1 MKILRKLCY
10 LLMALVIALCA
21 LITLC
26 ALRPDLT
33 EAIGDMINPDRKK
46 VEVSAGNPGQAGTPD
61 GGELH
66 SWEKEPE
73 GQENDIGNQDQK
85 YPGNGEP
92 AMDTAAGSNGSEPVD
107 GGPGTEYA
115 QAGEDGLVSDISP
128 EYVTPDEA
136 DVLIPD
142 KVAGKN
148 GYQKIED
155 EGGQIEDEAA
165 DQITGQI
172 SQGDTG
178 DGLFFDPVYY
188 PYYAMLDE
196 KGKHMYRQIYANANG
211 LFQAFAPVE
220 DVTAPQLR
228 TIFAAVYNDHPELF
242 WLETAYYGKYR
253 RNGQC
258 VEIDLRFN
266 RTAQNLE
273 GEKAVFQSGAS
284 GILAQAGTLGTDYE
298 KERFIHDALIDR
310 ISYNLGAEMNQSAY
324 SALVNGQT
332 VCAGYARAFQYLLQQ
347 LGIPC
352 YYCTGYAGESHA
364 WNIVSLEDGYYNVDA
379 TWDDTEGGRY
389 DYFNKT
395 DDDYA
400 DTHIRQEL
408 AVYLPPCDGQMY
420 RNLEQDAESL
430 RSLEDVGMSESDV
443 VYSLSDY
450 YINCGGQIAAAG
462 NGAYEFYA
470 VAGSEALMQEIYQ
483 AYQSDA
489 YRQGYME
496 NAMTATGASV
506 CEMNLDVEELAGG
519 RYMIVHKVNLR

>member
-1 MKILRKLCY
+1 MKFLRRLCY
-10 LLMALVIALCA
+10 FLMALMIALCA

-33 EAIGDMINPDRKK
+33 EAIGNLVDPDRKR
-46 VEVSAGNPGQAGTPD
+46 VEVSADSPIQAGTPPGGGEVHSWEREPEND
-61 GGELH
+61 TPGGGELY
-66 SWEKEPE
+66 PE
-73 GQENDIGNQDQK
+73 NSGQSVAGTTGTK
-85 YPGNGEP
+85 GE
-92 AMDTAAGSNGSEPVD
+92 AYETGQGAG
-107 GGPGTEYA
+107 YA
-115 QAGEDGLVSDISP
+115 QAGEEGLVSDISP

-142 KVAGKN
+142 KVSGKN

-155 EGGQIEDEAA
+155 EGGEIGDEAA
-165 DQITGQI
+165 DQLLAQI
-172 SQGDTG
+172 SQGNTG
-178 DGLFFDPVYY
+178 DGLVFDPVYY

-196 KGKHMYRQIYANANG
+196 KGKHMYRQIYANAND

-273 GEKAVFQSGAS
+273 GEKAVFLAQAD
-284 GILAQAGTLGTDYE
+284 GILAQAGTLGSNYE
-298 KERFIHDALIDR
+298 KERFIHDTLIDR
-310 ISYNLGAEMNQSAY
+310 ISYNMGAEMNQSAY

-364 WNIVSLEDGYYNVDA
+364 WNIVSLEDGFYNVDA

-395 DDDYA
+395 DGDFA

-408 AVYLPPCDGQMY
+408 AVYLPPCNGQMY
-420 RNLEQDAESL
+420 RNQEQSAEKL
-430 RSLEDVGMSESDV
+430 RNLGDVGLTENDI
-443 VYSLSDY
+443 VYSLSGY
-450 YINCGGQIAAAG
+450 YTNCGSQITAAG
-462 NGAYEFYA
+462 SGAYEFYT
-470 VAGSEALMQEIYQ
+470 VADGGALMQEIYQ
-483 AYQSDA
+483 AYQSDD
-489 YRQGYME
+489 YKQGYME
-496 NAMTATGASV
+496 NAMTAIGASV
-506 CEMNLDVEELAGG
+506 CEMNLDVEELAGD
-519 RYMIVHKVNLR
+519 RYLIVHKVNLR

>member
-1 MKILRKLCY
+1 MKILRRLCY
-10 LLMALVIALCA
+10 LLMALMIALCA

-33 EAIGDMINPDRKK
+33 EAIAKMIDPDKK
-46 VEVSAGNPGQAGTPD
+46 GIEVLAGNPATAGTSP
-61 GGELH
+61 GGEIP
-66 SWEKEPE
+66 SWEREPAE
-73 GQENDIGNQDQK
+73 QEKDIGNAGEN
-85 YPGNGEP
+85 YPGNSGQEMNVP
-92 AMDTAAGSNGSEPVD
+92 QEDGALSQGNG
-107 GGPGTEYA
+107 GTEFA
-115 QAGEDGLVSDISP
+115 RGGEEGLINDISP
-128 EYVTPDEA
+128 EYVTPDESE
-136 DVLIPD
+136 VLIPD
-142 KVAGKN
+142 EVSGKN

-165 DQITGQI
+165 DQIVDQI
-172 SQGDTG
+172 SQGNTG
-178 DGLFFDPVYY
+178 DSLVFDPVYY

-196 KGKHMYRQIYANANG
+196 KGKHMYRQIYANAND
-211 LFQAFAPVE
+211 LFQVFAPVE

-266 RTAQNLE
+266 RTARNLE
-273 GEKAVFQSGAS
+273 EEKAVFQS
-284 GILAQAGTLGTDYE
+284 QAGEIVNQANGLGSSYE

-310 ISYNLGAEMNQSAY
+310 ITYDLGAEMNQSAY

-389 DYFNKT
+389 DYFNKS

-408 AVYLPPCDGQMY
+408 AVYLPPCNGQMY
-420 RNLEQDAESL
+420 RNLEHSGGNL
-430 RSLEDVGMSESDV
+430 RNLGDVGMTEKDI

-450 YINCGGQIAAAG
+450 YTNCGNQIVAAG
-462 NGAYEFYA
+462 NGSYEFYT
-470 VAGSEALMQEIYQ
+470 VADSESLMEEIYQ
-483 AYQSDA
+483 AYQSEA

-496 NAMTATGASV
+496 IAMSAIGASV

-519 RYMIVHKVNLR
+519 RYLIVHKVSLR